1 MTFQSG
7 LSRADTAM
15 LVHPGRRLVGL
26 ERAGFV
32 VLLTMLLGTSGLLA
46 LRRVAGALVEPLPAA
61 AMLFVAV
68 ALVVLA
74 GAVRSLGKLR
84 FPGQGRAGGRR
95 WPLHLLAT
103 FAVLVA
109 AVSLSLSGSGWLG
122 LTGLWGAVLAGEIL
136 AWRPLHLPPL
146 RWPRRLPRPAR
157 PRARPV
163 APECPISHGAV
174 SQAPALSGIPAA
186 EVFQQLTRRQLAE
199 GGEEMAGWVR
209 AVFAAG
215 QRTENVHVAF
225 CPPFSMMPQLTVRQ
239 LDGPPARMKTA
250 QLLPFGVR
258 IDLKLPEPAEED
270 TCVLLEFNARTNTR
284 PARQSGAKQ

>member
-1 MTFQSG
+1 MPFQSG

-46 LRRVAGALVEPLPAA
+46 LRRMAGALVEPLPTA

-68 ALVVLA
+68 ALAGLA
-74 GAVRSLGKLR
+74 GAVRSLGKQRL
-84 FPGQGRAGGRR
+84 PGQGRAGDHR

-103 FAVLVA
+103 CAVLVA
-109 AVSLSLSGSGWLG
+109 AVSLSLSDSGWLG

-146 RWPRRLPRPAR
+146 RLPRPAR
-157 PRARPV
+157 LPARPV
-163 APECPISHGAV
+163 APECPGSHGAV
-174 SQAPALSGIPAA
+174 SQAPALSGMPAA

-199 GGEEMAGWVR
+199 GGEEIAGWLR

-225 CPPFSMMPQLTVRQ
+225 CPPFSVMPQLTVRQ
-239 LDGPPARMKTA
+239 IDGPPARMKTA

-270 TCVLLEFNARTNTR
+270 TSVLLEFNARTNTR
-284 PARQSGAKQ
+284 PA